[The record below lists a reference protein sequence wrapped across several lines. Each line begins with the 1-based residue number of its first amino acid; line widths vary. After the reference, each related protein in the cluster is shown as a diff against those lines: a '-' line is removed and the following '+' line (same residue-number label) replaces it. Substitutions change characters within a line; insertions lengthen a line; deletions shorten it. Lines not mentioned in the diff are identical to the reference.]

1 MEEKLSCDGGH
12 EFKLLFSCPSG
23 LSPSQVSV
31 VFDEAYDR
39 NTHPDH
45 TLEKSISE
53 IHQLKVK
60 TTYFVA
66 KRRNEGI
73 RRCKTST
80 CLIVSVKS
88 TKENFLASL
97 PCVICM
103 LYSAGLYSS
112 INAAYFVPKRR
123 NNRTKECEYGGYNFN
138 VENDPKQ
145 QPHVSLHLGL
155 TDYRTFVGT
164 NLSPMWERF
173 LVPSEDDCIQCQHT
187 SSPLGNGAVME
198 TSDRRILVL
207 QRSNK
212 VGEFPGY
219 FVFPGG
225 HPEIKLWILCLPRPK
240 YVQPQEVGIISHEG
254 FQELNQCHMINSKV
268 SQEMFDSIVREV
280 VEEIGAPADSLS
292 SPIFIGI
299 SRRVL
304 NVRPTAFFFIKCN
317 LRSEEIQQLYS
328 SAQDSFESTQL
339 YAVSM
344 SDLEDMASKMPG
356 CHRGGYA
363 LYKLMVQDTSDS

>member
-31 VFDEAYDR
+31 VFDEVYDR
-39 NTHPDH
+39 IPHTDH
-45 TLEKSISE
+45 TLEKSIS
-53 IHQLKVK
+53 
-60 TTYFVA
+60 
-66 KRRNEGI
+66 
-73 RRCKTST
+73 
-80 CLIVSVKS
+80 
-88 TKENFLASL
+88 
-97 PCVICM
+97 
-103 LYSAGLYSS
+103 
-112 INAAYFVPKRR
+112 
-123 NNRTKECEYGGYNFN
+123 EYGGYNFN

-187 SSPLGNGAVME
+187 SSPLGNGAVVE

-225 HPEIKLWILCLPRPK
+225 HPE
-240 YVQPQEVGIISHEG
+240 PQEVGIISHEG

-280 VEEIGAPADSLS
+280 VEEIGTPADSLS

-299 SRRVL
+299 SRRLL
-304 NVRPTAFFFIKCN
+304 NVRPTAFFFIKCD
-317 LRSEEIQQLYS
+317 LRSDEIQLLYS
-328 SAQDSFESTQL
+328 NAQDGFESTQL

-344 SDLEDMASKMPG
+344 SDLENMASKMPG

-363 LYKLMVQDTSDS
+363 LYKLMVQGTSDSLSHPLLNENFVAS

>member
-39 NTHPDH
+39 NLHPDH

-53 IHQLKVK
+53 IWDARVQQSSSL
-60 TTYFVA
+60 Y
-66 KRRNEGI
+66 NG
-73 RRCKTST
+73 
-80 CLIVSVKS
+80 
-88 TKENFLASL
+88 TKF
-97 PCVICM
+97 
-103 LYSAGLYSS
+103 
-112 INAAYFVPKRR
+112 R
-123 NNRTKECEYGGYNFN
+123 YGGYNFN

-187 SSPLGNGAVME
+187 SSPLGNGAVVE

-225 HPEIKLWILCLPRPK
+225 HPE
-240 YVQPQEVGIISHEG
+240 PQEVGIISHEG

-292 SPIFIGI
+292 
-299 SRRVL
+299 
-304 NVRPTAFFFIKCN
+304 
-317 LRSEEIQQLYS
+317 
-328 SAQDSFESTQL
+328 
-339 YAVSM
+339 
-344 SDLEDMASKMPG
+344 DLENMASKMPG